1 MAEADTTPE
10 ITEDRRDAILHAALD
25 VFAEHGFK
33 GATIKTLASAAGL
46 KSPALL
52 YWYFPNKD
60 ELFRAVLLRYVPVL
74 DDAEL
79 RAQPPADDPP
89 EVFLAGLMRRVL
101 SHFAEPEAAK
111 AFWLMIREHRL
122 LAEAGV
128 SLSAARP
135 GNVATI
141 VTDYLRAQVERGVL
155 RPHDPDAVVRL
166 LVAQLN
172 FALQSR
178 TVALGLLPPP
188 PDDET
193 LIAETLEI
201 VLEGLRP

>member
-1 MAEADTTPE
+1 MLEEEPTADG
-10 ITEDRRDAILHAALD
+10 TEDRREAILAAALD

-60 ELFRAVLLRYVPVL
+60 ELFLAVLWRYLPVL
-74 DDAEL
+74 SDDEL
-79 RAQPPADDPP
+79 TKDSPDDPP

-101 SHFAEPEAAK
+101 AHYGKPEAGK
-111 AFWLMIREHRL
+111 AFWLLLREHRL
-122 LAEAGV
+122 LSQAGV
-128 SLSAARP
+128 SLSNARP
-135 GNVATI
+135 GTLVDVI
-141 VTDYLRAQVERGVL
+141 TDYLRAQVERGVL
-155 RPHDPDAVVRL
+155 RPHDPEAVARL
-166 LVAQLN
+166 LVAQIT

-178 TVALGLLPPP
+178 VVTLGLLPPP
-188 PDDET
+188 PDNDA
-193 LIAETLEI
+193 LVAETLDI